1 MTQYDW
7 SNEKNELLK
16 KVRGVSFEDVV
27 LRVEQGD
34 LLDIIEHPNQVK
46 YPGQQM
52 LIINIHDYA
61 YLVPFVEKDNE
72 RFLKTIIPSR
82 RATNKYLGGP

>member
-1 MTQYDW
+1 MTKYDW

-27 LRVEQGD
+27 LRVERGD
-34 LLDIIEHPNQVK
+34 LLDIIEHPNQLK

-52 LIINIHDYA
+52 LIVNIHDYA

-72 RFLKTIIPSR
+72 RFLETIIPSR
-82 RATNKYLGGP
+82 RATSKYLGEP